1 MPENSSIGGL
11 IPPPIPP
18 KPPIPP
24 DLPLSLSDSS
34 NSLKFSPQLEC
45 ETQKEST
52 LQPSLECAALKAI
65 HEGTLVASNH
75 EKSVPNHPDLGNNRT
90 DSSTIETSTRLSTEF
105 QASTRVIEDL
115 GIHQGCDDVY
125 SGMCAPP
132 KPISSSPKRGSR
144 SLRKQGTKSGSGDP
158 ELDELGANLVAHD
171 AQLQLEADKANGI
184 RRTTRSC
191 SKNNPVQ
198 IAGFGAVRKQKKSV
212 KFSPMLSDL
221 RANEF
226 VKTTHHLINRNQQGC
241 SAGDNLDNLT
251 GEHQQD
257 LGFNNSGVAADI
269 SVPMQME
276 KSQEVTTDMDKETAA
291 TGTASLQRHLGN
303 NNSMPNAT
311 AQRNPQQSLG
321 AATLNSGSSSEE
333 VGNVWKKQSATGLS
347 YADQMR
353 LNNAAGNIRLEYIPP
368 VITPEGKC
376 HVILSNNDLSHAAKV
391 YSMYLYGYFIGTSMD
406 FNVVNRCL
414 KHLWKAYDIV
424 EITKSSTGFFYFKF
438 FSEKGLNEVLE
449 NGPWMVNNVPLF
461 VNKWE
466 PGLCL
471 EKIEPKTIHIWVII
485 HNVPLEFWTDIGLS
499 KIFSGIGRPLLLD
512 KVTQNRVLEQTGKLG
527 YARVLVE
534 AKASSNLPSEVEV
547 EFPSSD
553 NRAARVGVLQV
564 TYQWKPS
571 VCSFCQVF
579 GHSLL
584 ACKARPR
591 TEEETSKMAAIGTP
605 TTNIVGD
612 AIKPVNSDEWYTQV
626 TRKKNGMAATNKG
639 KSIINGGVQNK
650 EEVKKGGK
658 GADHSRVQPNKGAT
672 DSIKKSNSGFN
683 FQRAVQGT
691 KQGLKPG
698 LKAAQNGLEKQA
710 SKSVTK
716 PNNGTPNQFR
726 ASTSNSFAAL
736 SDLDADVSMSDGQP
750 STAEVLPKF

>member
-158 ELDELGANLVAHD
+158 ELDELRANLVAHD

-191 SKNNPVQ
+191 SKKNPVQ

-269 SVPMQME
+269 SVSMQME

-321 AATLNSGSSSEE
+321 AATLNSGSSSKE

-368 VITPEGKC
+368 VITPEAKSWMFGSYFGLFVHVVSLLPRYPAVRPKC
-376 HVILSNNDLSHAAKV
+376 WVGREAQVLGGQPVSSGFIQHLALLIPWSDQPLSYLVIVPIRKAQIWVKVFKFAGCTKAQTFKSCKFHQWVWACTLAAIDWKAQLRVLHHSAIKAQSIWVSEFVGVRLV
-391 YSMYLYGYFIGTSMD
+391 YAFC
-406 FNVVNRCL
+406 NVVRVLLGKISFLLGWSNL
-414 KHLWKAYDIV
+414 V
-424 EITKSSTGFFYFKF
+424 GFICF
-438 FSEKGLNEVLE
+438 LL
-449 NGPWMVNNVPLF
+449 
-461 VNKWE
+461 
-466 PGLCL
+466 
-471 EKIEPKTIHIWVII
+471 
-485 HNVPLEFWTDIGLS
+485 
-499 KIFSGIGRPLLLD
+499 GRPP
-512 KVTQNRVLEQTGKLG
+512 KH
-527 YARVLVE
+527 VLV
-534 AKASSNLPSEVEV
+534 S
-547 EFPSSD
+547 
-553 NRAARVGVLQV
+553 
-564 TYQWKPS
+564 
-571 VCSFCQVF
+571 CS
-579 GHSLL
+579 
-584 ACKARPR
+584 
-591 TEEETSKMAAIGTP
+591 
-605 TTNIVGD
+605 
-612 AIKPVNSDEWYTQV
+612 
-626 TRKKNGMAATNKG
+626 
-639 KSIINGGVQNK
+639 
-650 EEVKKGGK
+650 
-658 GADHSRVQPNKGAT
+658 
-672 DSIKKSNSGFN
+672 
-683 FQRAVQGT
+683 
-691 KQGLKPG
+691 
-698 LKAAQNGLEKQA
+698 
-710 SKSVTK
+710 
-716 PNNGTPNQFR
+716 
-726 ASTSNSFAAL
+726 
-736 SDLDADVSMSDGQP
+736 
-750 STAEVLPKF
+750 